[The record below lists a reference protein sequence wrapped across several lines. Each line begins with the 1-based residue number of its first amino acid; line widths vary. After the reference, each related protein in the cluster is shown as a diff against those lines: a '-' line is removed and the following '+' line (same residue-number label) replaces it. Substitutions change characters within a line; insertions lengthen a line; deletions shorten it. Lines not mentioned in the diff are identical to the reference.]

1 MTLLSS
7 TVSAW
12 QQALATQYNN
22 IRNDVINR
30 WFIGEFKYF
39 AWSTSPDPQWL
50 VCDWSEIDRTTYAAL
65 FAVIWTTYWVWN
77 GTSTFNLPP
86 PGRVLVGKKSAT
98 SWGTATIS
106 NASPWVVTKT
116 AHGLANGNQ
125 IYFTTT
131 GWLPTG
137 LTTSTK
143 YFVKNATANTFEVSA
158 TLWGASI
165 NTSSAWSGTH
175 TLYSANFDT
184 VGQTGWEVN
193 HTLSE
198 SEMPTHTHTIG
209 TTTRITGTVASPYWV
224 KSEQLL
230 SGAAESTWSSGGGQS
245 HNNLQEY
252 VTALLLIC
260 ADNT

>member
-1 MTLLSS
+1 MTLFSS

-12 QQALATQYNN
+12 QQWLASQYNDL
-22 IRNDVINR
+22 RNDVINR
-30 WFIGEFKYF
+30 WFIGEFKHF
-39 AWSTSPDPQWL
+39 AGNTSPSAQWL

-86 PGRVLVGKKSAT
+86 PGRVLVGKKAAT
-98 SWGTATIS
+98 SLGTATIS
-106 NASPWVVTKT
+106 NASPWVVTNT
-116 AHGLANGNQ
+116 GHGLANGNQ

-184 VGQTGWEVN
+184 VGQTGWEIN
-193 HTLSE
+193 HTLTE
-198 SEMPTHTHTIG
+198 SEMPTHYHSWTATGTNAWWWASLVSAGTVWGNIVAV
-209 TTTRITGTVASPYWV
+209 TTTAKG
-224 KSEQLL
+224 
-230 SGAAESTWSSGGGQS
+230 SSMP